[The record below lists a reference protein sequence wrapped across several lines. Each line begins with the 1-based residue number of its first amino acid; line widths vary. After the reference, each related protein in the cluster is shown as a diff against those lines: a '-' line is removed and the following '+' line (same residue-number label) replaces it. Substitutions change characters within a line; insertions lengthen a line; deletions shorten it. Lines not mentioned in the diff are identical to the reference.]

1 MQAPSLDLDDL
12 DLFTRGV
19 PHAELAE
26 LRRRDPV
33 HRVERGGSGPGEW
46 VVTSYA
52 ELVAINRDW
61 QRFSSTSGVTPQ
73 GQGVPQS
80 FALLNM
86 DPPEHT
92 RSRAL
97 VSPAFTPR
105 AIGQLETRVRQ
116 LARERV
122 EAFARAGGGEFVGA
136 VAAPYPVRV
145 ICELIGVPE
154 ADEADIL
161 AWSNAVV
168 PNRDPEYSVS
178 AEVATGANRRLE
190 DWARALIERK
200 RSAPGDD
207 LCSELL
213 EARLDGRPLSDE
225 QISAFV
231 RLIVVGGSETTR
243 HLLSHALLLFAQHP
257 EERERF
263 ARGEVPTGTAVEE
276 MLRFVSPVLH
286 HGRRVVQDVEVAGR
300 KLRAGDRVTLWMVA
314 ANRDEAVFERP
325 DELDLGRRPNE
336 HVALGAG
343 GPHFCLGAHLARLE
357 AIALLDAL
365 RPWLA
370 RIELAGEPVR
380 LRSNFFHGIKRL
392 PLALRA

>member
-1 MQAPSLDLDDL
+1 MSQPQVDLDDL

-19 PHAELAE
+19 PHAALAE

-33 HRVERGGSGPGEW
+33 RWVERGAEPGYW
-46 VVTSYA
+46 VVTRYA

-61 QRFSSTSGVTPQ
+61 QRFSSTSGVTPR
-73 GQGVPQS
+73 GQGVEQS

-92 RSRAL
+92 RARAL

-105 AIGQLETRVRQ
+105 AIGRLEARVRQ
-116 LARERV
+116 LASER
-122 EAFARAGGGEFVGA
+122 AFAFVRAGGGEFVAA

-154 ADEADIL
+154 ADERDIL

-178 AEVATGANRRLE
+178 TEVAAEANRKLE
-190 DWARALIERK
+190 VWARGLIEHK
-200 RSAPGDD
+200 RSTPGED

-213 EARLDGRPLSDE
+213 RVRLDDRPLSDE

-243 HLLSHALLLFAQHP
+243 HLLSHALLLLAQHP
-257 EERERF
+257 EQRERF
-263 ARGEVPTGTAVEE
+263 ASGEVPAETAVEE
-276 MLRFVSPVLH
+276 LLRFVSPVLH
-286 HGRRVVQDVEVAGR
+286 HGRRATQDVEVAGR
-300 KLRAGDRVTLWMVA
+300 KIRAGDRVTLWMVS
-314 ANRDEAVFERP
+314 ANRDDAVFERP
-325 DELDLGRRPNE
+325 DQLDLGRRPNE

-357 AIALLDAL
+357 TVALLDAL
-365 RPWLA
+365 RPWLS

-392 PLALRA
+392 PLAVRA